1 MGSPL
6 TEYPST
12 LMNSPNMIAFY
23 VNPSK
28 GWVFNIYALGY
39 FSMSRK
45 GNLFIGY
52 PLYSP
57 GIVYKNAG
65 EYSNRFS

>member
-1 MGSPL
+1 
-6 TEYPST
+6 
-12 LMNSPNMIAFY
+12 MIAFY